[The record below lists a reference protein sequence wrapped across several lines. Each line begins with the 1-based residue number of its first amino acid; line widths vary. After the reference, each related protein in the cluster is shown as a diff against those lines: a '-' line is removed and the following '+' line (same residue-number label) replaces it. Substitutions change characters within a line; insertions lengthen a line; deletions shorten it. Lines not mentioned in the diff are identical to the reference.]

1 MAPELGQVE
10 WRMVTTILSVNL
22 CPVVDKHLE
31 ALNVAFTGRLMHWCD
46 TVIILTEHKHIHVQ
60 SNLDISN
67 SDISNSAK
75 LEASI

>member
-1 MAPELGQVE
+1 MGVTMSHNSRKWATENRSIFFYRVIELSINTSRFE
-10 WRMVTTILSVNL
+10 
-22 CPVVDKHLE
+22 
-31 ALNVAFTGRLMHWCD
+31 
-46 TVIILTEHKHIHVQ
+46 VQ

>member
-1 MAPELGQVE
+1 MNLLMMMNEAKLSYHIAISRFAHFYSRANGI
-10 WRMVTTILSVNL
+10 VTSRRYIGYICTI
-22 CPVVDKHLE
+22 
-31 ALNVAFTGRLMHWCD
+31 
-46 TVIILTEHKHIHVQ
+46 Q

>member
-1 MAPELGQVE
+1 MEKADLGKKLVAPPQASFSE
-10 WRMVTTILSVNL
+10 MTS
-22 CPVVDKHLE
+22 
-31 ALNVAFTGRLMHWCD
+31 
-46 TVIILTEHKHIHVQ
+46 HIKIQ

>member
-1 MAPELGQVE
+1 MGLLTNFVGNIQ
-10 WRMVTTILSVNL
+10 N
-22 CPVVDKHLE
+22 
-31 ALNVAFTGRLMHWCD
+31 
-46 TVIILTEHKHIHVQ
+46 IILQFFARRKFRFFADQLNTAYYIATGNRTERNLNHIQ